1 MKKILLTTTLLL
13 VVPFASAMNAVMYQP
28 QLRDTTVS
36 DAQWQSVLSKLK
48 GQGIDTLVLQWSRYD
63 DAFTGG
69 ESRAWLERK
78 AQLTT
83 ASGLKLVIGLAAD
96 GQFFERQ
103 KQPIPAL
110 ENYLNHLRANDVAVA
125 KRWVEVLGE
134 QAISGW
140 YISSELDDRRWRTPQ
155 MQQVAENWMNNT
167 RLSLA
172 AVADKPVAVSSFF
185 AGNMTPDSYRKWI
198 TTLNHSGVK
207 VWMQDGAGTQVLTET
222 ERALYLQ
229 APSAGKVIELFR
241 QDKQAETFKAQPAPA
256 AYQQK
261 LLSTPVPQGQDRI
274 FFSLRYMSAANG
286 VLAK

>member
-103 KQPIPAL
+103 KQPMPAL

-140 YISSELDDRRWRTPQ
+140 YISSELDDRHWRTPQ